1 MYNRAAKFILI
12 TLLSFQAMALP
23 GMSNVVYDF
32 SVNSGLFSSA
42 AIKCQ
47 DSSTKSN
54 VGLDQIAEFMNQM
67 NCNNIS
73 DPDRFC
79 NCVDSVSNKG
89 IGISDE
95 EAEHIRTVIDSVATK
110 KVMESLANEVDKI
123 EGYKDVV
130 SILSSEYKSA
140 PRCFDASSGD
150 TLFGRFS
157 SNQRRGIPLDQKD
170 QLLKTIFNKI
180 QKDIDEHPLVPLED
194 VLSDATHVKYEA
206 LKNNIQRN
214 DDSLMQSS
222 ATYDIN
228 NLDWNLFKDS
238 PTARLLRKN
247 PELPLQLGYYRK
259 IHSTR
264 FLAPKDS
271 LLLSPTTSALPIE
284 TQEEI
289 KRNDIFAESR
299 FNHSDGTAEDLVNSA
314 VENACSDIRREI
326 NKLVESLDIEK
337 NVRSIKAAL
346 FNPTTEREMAS
357 FRIIEDAF
365 AKKLSGS
372 NTDDKK
378 RVQEFIFNM
387 DILYCRD
394 LKISQEIAKS
404 EESMSEVEKLRT
416 ELQRRA
422 AEAELA
428 RQEKGEVFSKL
439 ENERRRLN
447 DYLRASELSKERI
460 ALFQEIVNGK
470 YLTEVNGVQQ
480 IDLNNLEFL
489 SRIEQSDKDFYG
501 VVMEFKRTGRPL
513 VITKE
518 RVLDKIDIEFDN
530 IRRFN
535 IAIDELADKVE
546 ALDAQYLESEAKLSL
561 IEDAHAKLYTRL
573 EKKVGSGNA
582 ISIVAKADKE
592 VDRTF
597 GVKSGVDY
605 VVDNEARHGRNF
617 FADIEKSKK
626 VIADYNSEE
635 LEIKSRPTQFEDVA
649 SVEDQVVASTNT
661 ATESI
666 TSPEESSNTFSNNTS
681 PFDRKPASL
690 DPTSMNTNSM
700 AQRDSLKA
708 SDSRVDSTSQGSSR
722 QRELEE
728 KLKELEALAF
738 SNNNSATSKE
748 EKSESAIDQQIEELK
763 EKINIEKIRSEK
775 IKVANEIKGLK
786 EKKNQLTS
794 APAVSAPVA
803 QVRDFSSSTA
813 RAVGRRP
820 ATAQRSSSVSSN
832 SSTASSGGNFSSG
845 SLSSTSSSSSSAAAS
860 SAGPSSTRESVSS
873 EGSNF
878 EKSKTLSL
886 RGVASSSS
894 SSNESALEIATFTG
908 DTNTVDARLVKV
920 DFNLNGDVT
929 SQEKL
934 LESLF
939 IDGEEEIIVETPEGE
954 KIIVKNNTRKPANIK
969 KEENKS
975 EENSKKMRHQNL
987 IDLLKIGQID
997 Q

>member
-54 VGLDQIAEFMNQM
+54 TGLDQIAEFMNQM
-67 NCNNIS
+67 NCNKIT
-73 DPDRFC
+73 DPTGFC
-79 NCVDSVSNKG
+79 NCVNSVSNKG
-89 IGISDE
+89 IAISDE

-130 SILSSEYKSA
+130 SIMSSEYKSA
-140 PRCFDASSGD
+140 PRCFDARPGD

-157 SNQRRGIPLDQKD
+157 TKQRRGIPLDQKD

-180 QKDIDEHPLVPLED
+180 HKDVADHPLVPLED

-206 LKNNIQRN
+206 LRHNIKRTG
-214 DDSLMQSS
+214 DGLMQSS

-228 NLDWNLFKDS
+228 NLDWNLFNDS
-238 PTARLLRKN
+238 PVSRLLKRN
-247 PELPLQLGYYRK
+247 PELPIQLGHFRK
-259 IHSTR
+259 VQAER
-264 FLAPKDS
+264 F
-271 LLLSPTTSALPIE
+271 LSPTSVLPFSPGANQSIA
-284 TQEEI
+284 TDEE
-289 KRNDIFAESR
+289 RRRDELFRRAQ

-372 NTDDKK
+372 STDDKK

-394 LKISQEIAKS
+394 LKISQDIAKN

-422 AEAELA
+422 TEAEVA
-428 RQEKGEVFSKL
+428 RQEKSEVFSKL
-439 ENERRRLN
+439 EEERKRLR
-447 DYLRASELSKERI
+447 DYMDASDKSKQKI
-460 ALFQEIVNGK
+460 ALYQEMVNGK
-470 YLTEVNGVQQ
+470 YLIEVNGVLQF
-480 IDLNNLEFL
+480 DLKNIEFL
-489 SRIEQSDKDFYG
+489 ERVRAADKDFFAIIREY
-501 VVMEFKRTGRPL
+501 KRAMRPFP
-513 VITKE
+513 ITKE
-518 RVLDKIDIEFDN
+518 KLLDKIDVEFDS
-530 IRRFN
+530 IGRFN
-535 IAIDELADKVE
+535 NAIAEVRENLQS
-546 ALDAQYLESEAKLSL
+546 LDTQYLESQTKLAL
-561 IEDAHAKLYTRL
+561 IEDAHSKLYSRL

-582 ISIVAKADKE
+582 ISIVASADKE
-592 VDRTF
+592 VNRTF

-605 VVDNEARHGRNF
+605 VVDNEIRQGRDV
-617 FADIEKSKK
+617 FAEIEKSKK

-635 LEIKSRPTQFEDVA
+635 FEVKSRPTQFEDVA
-649 SVEDQVVASTNT
+649 SVEEQVVASTST
-661 ATESI
+661 DTESV

-690 DPTSMNTNSM
+690 DPTSMNTNTM

-708 SDSRVDSTSQGSSR
+708 SDSRENTTNQGSNR

-748 EKSESAIDQQIEELK
+748 EKSESAIDKQIEELK

-775 IKVANEIKGLK
+775 LKVANEIKGLK

-832 SSTASSGGNFSSG
+832 SSAASSGGNFSSG

-860 SAGPSSTRESVSS
+860 TAGPSSSRESVSS

-929 SQEKL
+929 SKEKL

-954 KIIVKNNTRKPANIK
+954 KIIVKNNTRKPASIK

-975 EENSKKMRHQNL
+975 EENTKKMRHQNL